1 MIKMSVM
8 YPDKEGAK
16 FDFDYYKTTHM
27 ALVQKHLKPF
37 GLVKTSVDKG
47 ISGGGDEPAPFI
59 CMGHVYFED
68 LEGFEKGMAEAGHL
82 LRGDVPNFTNITP
95 TRQISE
101 ILD

>member
-1 MIKMSVM
+1 MG
-8 YPDKEGAK
+8 DDATR
-16 FDFDYYKTTHM
+16 FDVVD
-27 ALVQKHLKPF
+27 ALGHQVDVLLHAPF

-82 LRGDVPNFTNITP
+82 LRGDVLNFTNITP